1 MQEEGKRTRRFRLI
15 IELGAINCSLC
26 CCCCCCTFWMA
37 AVAESRIAGLAQR
50 IEVGSTLSSAASAAA
65 AVAVAALLAHLQNEA
80 EKNIAISFWLRLQLA
95 FNLFAGE
102 IAFSLPL
109 KSRLKTVQVLVRE
122 CVRVCVCT
130 LHCIACIFLCFTVRL
145 SRNLIGFAGSC
156 DCVGVSACLYV
167 CLCVCALHMRNSY
180 ILLFYC
186 TRFNCGPSEF
196 NVCARK

>member
-1 MQEEGKRTRRFRLI
+1 
-15 IELGAINCSLC
+15 
-26 CCCCCCTFWMA
+26 MA

-50 IEVGSTLSSAASAAA
+50 IEVGSTLSCAASAASAAA

-80 EKNIAISFWLRLQLA
+80 ERNIAISFWLRLQLA

-122 CVRVCVCT
+122 CVGV
-130 LHCIACIFLCFTVRL
+130 
-145 SRNLIGFAGSC
+145 C
-156 DCVGVSACLYV
+156 DCVCVYASLHCVHIFVFYSSFEPQFNWFCGQLRLCGCQCMCVCV
-167 CLCVCALHMRNSY
+167 CLCVCLSVCVLY
-180 ILLFYC
+180 ICAIHTFCYFIA
-186 TRFNCGPSEF
+186 RFNCGPSEF

>member
-1 MQEEGKRTRRFRLI
+1 
-15 IELGAINCSLC
+15 
-26 CCCCCCTFWMA
+26 MA

-65 AVAVAALLAHLQNEA
+65 AVAALLAHLQNEA
-80 EKNIAISFWLRLQLA
+80 ERNIAISFWLRLQLA

-122 CVRVCVCT
+122 CASVCVYAS
-130 LHCIACIFLCFTVRL
+130 LHCVHIFVFYSSFEPQFNWFCGQLRLCGCQCMSV
-145 SRNLIGFAGSC
+145 
-156 DCVGVSACLYV
+156 CVPTCVPW
-167 CLCVCALHMRNSY
+167 CVCALHMRNSY

-186 TRFNCGPSEF
+186 TFQLRAN
-196 NVCARK
+196 RI

>member
-1 MQEEGKRTRRFRLI
+1 
-15 IELGAINCSLC
+15 
-26 CCCCCCTFWMA
+26 MA

-80 EKNIAISFWLRLQLA
+80 ERNIAISFWLRLQLA

-109 KSRLKTVQVLVRE
+109 KSRLKTMQVLVRE
-122 CVRVCVCT
+122 CGGCATVCVCT

-156 DCVGVSACLYV
+156 DCVGVSACLCV
-167 CLCVCALHMRNSY
+167 CLCVCHGVCVLHICAIHTFCY
-180 ILLFYC
+180 FIA
-186 TRFNCGPSEF
+186 RFNCGPSEF